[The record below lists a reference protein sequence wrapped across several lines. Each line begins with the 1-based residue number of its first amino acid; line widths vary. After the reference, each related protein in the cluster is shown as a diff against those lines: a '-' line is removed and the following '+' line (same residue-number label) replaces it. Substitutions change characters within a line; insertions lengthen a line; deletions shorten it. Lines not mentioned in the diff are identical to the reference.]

1 MMCSLHFAREH
12 YSCYYIKQ
20 RQSSDAIASMYTS
33 KKFYW
38 PTHSIKDDRSKTCER
53 KFDMQAHKSPSYRR
67 DATFRRTLLFRRF
80 DRYLFTPDEA
90 IDILQCMFP
99 FFDDFAVV

>member
-1 MMCSLHFAREH
+1 
-12 YSCYYIKQ
+12 
-20 RQSSDAIASMYTS
+20 
-33 KKFYW
+33 
-38 PTHSIKDDRSKTCER
+38 
-53 KFDMQAHKSPSYRR
+53 MQAHKSPSYRR